1 MPPLARGVPA
11 AEQLGGGI
19 TSAAAVDVWQMRV
32 PPPGRAIRAL
42 ATALPATDRER
53 AARFSRNDARA
64 RYLAGRYALRA
75 ALGELLGVP
84 PAGLRFVR
92 RCHRCGETGHGKPAL
107 RWPRD
112 ERVDFNL
119 AHSGALVAVAAV
131 RGGRVGID
139 VERLRPGLDVLGV
152 ARLAFSADEI
162 AELEALP
169 NPDERRAAFFRCW
182 TRKEAYLKA
191 RADGLPGS
199 LRAWSV
205 PCSRATVVVP
215 DVPGDPLP
223 GGQNWQIGSL
233 PLGAG
238 YAGAVAYERGTG
250 STTRPLQ
257 LHTVEWLEH
266 VGGE

>member
-1 MPPLARGVPA
+1 
-11 AEQLGGGI
+11 
-19 TSAAAVDVWQMRV
+19 MRV

-42 ATALPATDRER
+42 ASALPAADRER
-53 AARFSRNDARA
+53 AARFSRDDARA
-64 RYLAGRYALRA
+64 RYLTGRYALRT

-84 PAGLRFVR
+84 PAELGFVR
-92 RCHRCGETGHGKPAL
+92 RCHRCGGTGHGKPAL
-107 RWPRD
+107 KRPRG

-119 AHSGALVAVAAV
+119 AHSGTLVAVAVV

-152 ARLAFSADEI
+152 ARLALSADEI
-162 AELEALP
+162 AEIEALS

-205 PCSRATVVVP
+205 SCSRAAVVVP
-215 DVPGDPLP
+215 SVPGDPLP
-223 GGQNWQIGSL
+223 GEHWQIGSL
-233 PLGAG
+233 PLGTG
-238 YAGAVAYERGTG
+238 YVGAVAYERGTG
-250 STTRPLQ
+250 SATRPLQ